1 MVKNNILYP
10 LLTNIVNNDVEVYT
24 RGVHQAQNAG
34 PNPPDFFKHCAQPAR
49 TRKPK
54 KLARPDP
61 PEK

>member
-1 MVKNNILYP
+1 M
-10 LLTNIVNNDVEVYT
+10 ES

-34 PNPPDFFKHCAQPAR
+34 LNPPDFFKPCVQPAR

-54 KLARPDP
+54 KLARLDP